1 MASPCHSPAQI
12 WLAKFSNLPSAEE
25 RTERKFA
32 LSLHGII
39 IRCGIRNEKRILS
52 IESPYTAAAAIVS
65 FLPSGFSLSLSGQHL
80 EFRLLLLLG
89 GNPIT
94 PAELHCACSAPD
106 C

>member
-1 MASPCHSPAQI
+1 MKKKI
-12 WLAKFSNLPSAEE
+12 KI
-25 RTERKFA
+25 K
-32 LSLHGII
+32 I
-39 IRCGIRNEKRILS
+39 ILS
-52 IESPYTAAAAIVS
+52 IESPYTAAAIVS